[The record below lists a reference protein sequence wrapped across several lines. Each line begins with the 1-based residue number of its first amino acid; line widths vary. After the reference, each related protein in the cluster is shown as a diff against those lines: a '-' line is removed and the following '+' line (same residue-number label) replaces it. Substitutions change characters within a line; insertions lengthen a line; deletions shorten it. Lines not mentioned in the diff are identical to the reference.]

1 MIRFT
6 RVLSAGASIVIAS
19 TVALAGC
26 KKKATTEQQPPPAVS
41 DAATTPPVAIDAA
54 PSVEPAPALDA
65 AAAAAPSLPPEL
77 TAFDAALQPLLGEAS
92 EDARGKKA
100 CEQHEPLRLEALPI
114 HRLAT
119 PAGVDAEVWTKAT
132 SDLEGALT
140 DLAMNCAE
148 GMDSGASD
156 LDKVAGSYRALA
168 DLAGKAGAAK

>member
-41 DAATTPPVAIDAA
+41 DAATPPVAIDAA

-77 TAFDAALQPLLGEAS
+77 TALDAALQPLLGEAS

-114 HRLAT
+114 LKLAT
-119 PAGVDAEVWTKAT
+119 PAGVDADAWTKAT

-148 GMDSGASD
+148 GMDSGAFD